1 MAYSWFIAIV
11 LFVASF
17 TAATAG
23 FGFALVSMPLIT
35 LVVSPRF
42 AVPFVMLYCF
52 GINLFLLLR
61 FKEYIEWQKLWPL
74 LVGALSGIPLGIYFL
89 KNYDD
94 VVIKKIVGGVVI
106 VFALWNLI
114 TRADRGCVLHRPWA
128 YLAGFASGI
137 LHGGI
142 AMSGPPLLIY
152 LTFNKWEK
160 TLTRATLQSFFFVTG
175 SCSLFGLALTK
186 VLTLSVLR
194 YNLLYLPVVV
204 LGGVTGYF
212 LFKRLSSGRFNKILL
227 SLLLVTG
234 LLLIFA

>member
-17 TAATAG
+17 TFGTAG

-35 LVVSPRF
+35 LVLSPRF
-42 AVPFVMLYCF
+42 AVPFVMLYSF

-61 FKEYIEWQKLWPL
+61 FKDYIEWQKLWPL
-74 LVGALSGIPLGIYFL
+74 LVGALPGIPLGIYFL

-114 TRADRGCVLHRPWA
+114 TRADRGRVLSRLWA
-128 YLAGFASGI
+128 CLAGFASGI

-152 LTFNKWEK
+152 LTLNKWEK

-186 VLTLSVLR
+186 VLTLSVVR
-194 YNLLYLPVVV
+194 CNLLYLPVVV

-212 LFKRLSSGRFNKILL
+212 LFKRLSSGRFNRILL
-227 SLLLVTG
+227 SLLLATG
-234 LLLIFA
+234 LLLMFT

>member
-1 MAYSWFIAIV
+1 MAYSGFIAIV

-17 TAATAG
+17 TFGTAG

-42 AVPFVMLYCF
+42 AVPFVMLYSF

-74 LVGALSGIPLGIYFL
+74 VVGALPGIPLGIFFL
-89 KNYDD
+89 KNYED
-94 VVIKKIVGGVVI
+94 VMIKKIVGGVVI

-114 TRADRGCVLHRPWA
+114 ARADRGCVLPRFWA

-137 LHGGI
+137 LHGGT

-152 LTFNKWEK
+152 LTLNKWEK

-186 VLTLSVLR
+186 VLTLSVVR
-194 YNLLYLPVVV
+194 CNLLYLPVVV

-212 LFKRLSSGRFNKILL
+212 LFKRLSSGRFNRILL
-227 SLLLVTG
+227 SLLLATG
-234 LLLIFA
+234 LLLMFT

>member
-1 MAYSWFIAIV
+1 MAYSGFIAIV

-17 TAATAG
+17 TFGTAG
-23 FGFALVSMPLIT
+23 FGFALVSIPLMT

-42 AVPFVMLYCF
+42 AVPFVMLYSF

-74 LVGALSGIPLGIYFL
+74 VVGALPGIPLGIFFL
-89 KNYDD
+89 KNYED
-94 VVIKKIVGGVVI
+94 VMIKKIVGGVVI

-114 TRADRGCVLHRPWA
+114 ARADRGCVLPRFWA
-128 YLAGFASGI
+128 YLAGFASGM
-137 LHGGI
+137 LHGGT

-152 LTFNKWEK
+152 LTLNKWEK

-186 VLTLSVLR
+186 VLTLSVVR
-194 YNLLYLPVVV
+194 CNLLYLPVVV

-212 LFKRLSSGRFNKILL
+212 LFKRLSSGRFNRILL
-227 SLLLVTG
+227 SLLLATG
-234 LLLIFA
+234 LLLMFT